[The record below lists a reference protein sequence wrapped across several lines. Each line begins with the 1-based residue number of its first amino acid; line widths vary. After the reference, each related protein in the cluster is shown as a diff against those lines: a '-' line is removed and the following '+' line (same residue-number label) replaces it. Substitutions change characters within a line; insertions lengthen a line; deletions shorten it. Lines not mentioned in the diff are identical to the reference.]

1 MFAAPRIVIIALL
14 LFLAACVPVKQ
25 EAASNKKQADV
36 HYKLAMAHLQG
47 NNPTMALK
55 ELLVAIKQDPENSNI
70 VVALAQTYQRK
81 KAYLLAETAYL
92 KALQLSD
99 NDPQYQN
106 NLASLYLDMKQWDK
120 AIHYFDL
127 ASKNLLFV
135 NAHVAVAGKAYAY
148 YKKMDYTQAQKYV
161 DEAIALAPNYASA
174 YTLRSKIYHALGDTE
189 QELYSLRRAIDISP
203 QSLQARYDL
212 AVLLLQENSLK
223 LAADQL
229 KIIYEYAPSTELGR
243 KSKDLLK
250 SLSVD

>member
-1 MFAAPRIVIIALL
+1 MFSVPRIIVIALI
-14 LFLAACVPVKQ
+14 LFLAGCVPVKQ
-25 EAASNKKQADV
+25 DAGTNKHQADV

-55 ELLVAIKQDPENSNI
+55 ELLVAIKQDPENSAI

-81 KAYLLAETAYL
+81 KAYSLAETAYL
-92 KALQLSD
+92 KALKLSN

-148 YKKMDYTQAQKYV
+148 YKKMDYPKALKYV
-161 DEAIALAPNYASA
+161 TEAIALAPNYAAA
-174 YTLRSKIYHALGDTE
+174 YALRSKIYHAMGDTE
-189 QELYSLRRAIDISP
+189 QELYSLRRAIDIAP
-203 QSLQARYDL
+203 QFLQARYDL
-212 AVLLLQENSLK
+212 AVLLLQENSIK
-223 LAADQL
+223 QAADQL
-229 KIIYEYAPSTELGR
+229 KIIYEYAPATELGR
-243 KSKDLLK
+243 KAKDLLK
-250 SLSVD
+250 SITKD